1 MIKIKKT
8 HKKIINDIIKQVA
21 LISVRVEET
30 KDIKNVD
37 YLDTIKCKLEDLI
50 RYEEECL
57 SRIPENLRNS
67 QANIDREDN
76 ISTCETIIENI
87 DSMRR
92 NIQNISDKLN
102 LLLSDLQSLV

>member
-1 MIKIKKT
+1 M
-8 HKKIINDIIKQVA
+8 
-21 LISVRVEET
+21 SVRVEET

-57 SRIPENLRNS
+57 SKIPENLRNA
-67 QANIDREDN
+67 QMNIDREDN
-76 ISTCETIIENI
+76 ISTCEAIIENI
-87 DSMRR
+87 DLMRR